1 LARKRAIEF
10 LNQLLEEYHLDAI
23 LITNLINVRYL
34 SGFTGSEGTVI
45 FSQKG
50 NWFLTDPR
58 YRLQAEQEVK
68 GFKVKIFKKKIREI
82 YTLFKKL
89 KAKKVGFEPFA
100 LSYQFFN
107 LLKNELKGIKLI
119 PLNRSLLEAR
129 AIKDKDERENIEKAV
144 SIAERGLSQALNHL
158 KSGITE
164 LDFAS
169 ELEYQLRKAGSQGPG
184 FETIV
189 ASGARSALP
198 HAKADNKVMKKG
210 EIVVIDFS
218 ANCQGY
224 FSDLT
229 ITIALGEPD
238 KKAKEIYQIVSDAQ
252 KLAIGEIKPEK
263 LANQI
268 DKTARNYIKSRG
280 YGKFFE
286 HGLGHGL
293 GLEVH
298 EQPAINHISK
308 NRLKTGMVFTVEPG
322 IYLPGNLGV
331 RIEDDVI
338 LEDNKPKVL
347 SKSNQALRIFE

>member
-1 LARKRAIEF
+1 LARKRASEF

-34 SGFTGSEGTVI
+34 SGFTGSEGSII
-45 FSQKG
+45 FTEKDS
-50 NWFLTDPR
+50 WFLSDPR

-68 GFKVKIFKKKIREI
+68 GFKVKIFKKKVREI
-82 YTLFKKL
+82 YSLFKKL

-100 LSYQFFN
+100 LSYQFFV
-107 LLKNELKGIKLI
+107 LLKKELTGIKLI
-119 PLNRSLLEAR
+119 PLKRSLSEVR
-129 AIKDKDERENIEKAV
+129 AIKDKDELENIKRAV
-144 SIAERGLSQALNHL
+144 EIAEIALGRALNQIRA
-158 KSGITE
+158 GITE
-164 LDFAS
+164 LDFAT
-169 ELEYQLRKAGSQGPG
+169 ELEFQLRKAGSQGTG
-184 FETIV
+184 FDTIV

-198 HAKADNKVMKKG
+198 HAKADNKIMKKG
-210 EIVVIDFS
+210 EIVVIDYS

-238 KKAKEIYQIVSDAQ
+238 KKAKEIYQIVSEAQ
-252 KLAIGEIKPEK
+252 KMAIREIKPEQ

-268 DKTARNYIKSRG
+268 DKIARNYIKSKG

-308 NRLKTGMVFTVEPG
+308 NKLKTGMVFTVEPG
-322 IYLPGNLGV
+322 IYLPGKFGV
-331 RIEDDVI
+331 RIEDNVI
-338 LEDNKPKVL
+338 LEDNKAKVL
-347 SKSNQALRIFE
+347 SKSNQALQIFE